1 MDAVSKVSEY
11 HLTAGDAKFTFLTE
25 NTINIF
31 PLSRPVAALHSHQMH
46 ELFFVTQGAL
56 EIKSESGNQNMGV
69 GDLAVVP
76 SELLHTIKPLEETH
90 YMNIM
95 FSIQPAKRQTKNG
108 YVQQFSDLLD
118 KNQIT
123 VIRNFDTMNCFERLR
138 LYQSYG
144 HMDSEQLI
152 MACLQEIIFLLK
164 NKLFQ
169 AKDTG
174 LLQMR
179 LENIG
184 YRDYIIDQYINEYGN
199 KTLSLAELSE
209 MVHLSPAQ
217 LQRIIKKLYNQS
229 FRERILFLKMQNAKQ
244 LIRDTDLPMQKIADM
259 VGYASFYSFYGVFK
273 KYFGLTPSQYRE
285 KAEKQAKK
293 EQLL

>member
-1 MDAVSKVSEY
+1 MNAVSMVSEY

-31 PLSRPVAALHSHQMH
+31 PLSRPVSALHSHQMH

-56 EIKSESGNQNMGV
+56 ELKSESGNQNMGV

-95 FSIQPAKRQTKNG
+95 FTIQPAKKRTKNG

-123 VIRNFDTMNCFERLR
+123 IIRNFDTMNCFQRLR

-144 HMDSEQLI
+144 HMDSDQLI
-152 MACLQEIIFLLK
+152 MACLQEIVFLLK
-164 NKLFQ
+164 NKLFR

-174 LLQMR
+174 LLQMK

-244 LIRDTDLPMQKIADM
+244 LIRDTDLPMQEIADR
-259 VGYASFYSFYGVFK
+259 VGYTSFYSFYGVFK

-285 KAEKQAKK
+285 QVERQTKK
-293 EQLL
+293 ERFL